1 MYFKVPFL
9 PLSKLEGILK
19 FRLAPNFICFFF
31 FSDEIDIIPCMHCQ
45 EEHNNEKEDPFIIVS
60 HKLGIKSWCIKPLF
74 LFAYNKLIRSR
85 IKGKKDYNLSGDF
98 FLFLRHNT
106 CTFYS
111 KMVAYLILFSSYVG
125 INSYIFLLVFEA
137 LWKLF
142 SL

>member
-1 MYFKVPFL
+1 ML
-9 PLSKLEGILK
+9 
-19 FRLAPNFICFFF
+19 FFF

-111 KMVAYLILFSSYVG
+111 KMVAYLVLFSSYVG

>member
-1 MYFKVPFL
+1 ML
-9 PLSKLEGILK
+9 
-19 FRLAPNFICFFF
+19 FF

-111 KMVAYLILFSSYVG
+111 KMVAYLVLFSSYVG